1 MININNI
8 KLIKGDCLEQMDKLI
23 EQNIKVDMILTDI
36 PYGTTSCKWDEI
48 IPFNKMWER
57 INLIKKDKHTPI
69 LLFGSEPFSSKLRL
83 SNIKNYKYDWKWN
96 KINGGN
102 PINAKYKPMSIFEDI
117 IVFGDG
123 KINYY
128 PIMTYADN
136 KNKRPRNKGN
146 KKKSDLLSVIKSGE
160 FKSSNNY
167 NENLRYPKNEI
178 ISNNKVG
185 ELNSLNRLHPT
196 QKPTDLLSY
205 LIKTYS
211 NSNNIILDFTMGVA
225 STGISCIET
234 NRNFIG
240 IEKDDKYFDIGVN
253 RINTYL
259 KNNNLEDNW
268 NVEIE

>member
-1 MININNI
+1 MIIINSI

-36 PYGTTSCKWDEI
+36 PYGTTACRWDEI
-48 IPFNKMWER
+48 IPFDKMWER

-96 KINGGN
+96 KTKPVGFANAKKMPLKNIEDICTFYEKLPTYNPQGLIKCDRVINNSTKQFKQNNITAINGGAFKTK
-102 PINAKYKPMSIFEDI
+102 IYKQEYT
-117 IVFGDG
+117 
-123 KINYY
+123 NY
-128 PIMTYADN
+128 
-136 KNKRPRNKGN
+136 PRQ
-146 KKKSDLLSVIKSGE
+146 LLKFNIQQG
-160 FKSSNNY
+160 
-167 NENLRYPKNEI
+167 
-178 ISNNKVG
+178 
-185 ELNSLNRLHPT
+185 LHPT

-211 NSNNIILDFTMGVA
+211 NSNDVILDFTMGVA

-259 KNNNLEDNW
+259 KDNNLEDNW